1 MASVQLTINGRPVS
15 VPAGTSVLD
24 AARENGFFIPTLCHD
39 PQEPGFG
46 ACRLCIV
53 DIKGMRNLPASCV
66 TTVSPGM
73 EVETESAAVVEARRT
88 ILELLLAN
96 HPLDCLTCE
105 KNGACRLQDYA
116 YRYNVKGLR
125 FAGEKHHY
133 PLDLSN
139 PYIARDLNKCVLCGL
154 CVRTCDR
161 VRERRV
167 LDFAYRGFNTRVA
180 TALDQ
185 PLGESD
191 CVSCGR
197 CVAVC
202 PVGALT
208 FRSLAGRGRSW
219 QIKKE
224 PVTCTFCEAGCTFD
238 LNRKDGQVVAVTP
251 REPGPGR
258 PLCLKGRL
266 GMELRF
272 VKDAAAPLLK
282 KDGSFQETSWAE
294 ALGLS
299 EIIDRMRE
307 RGEI

>member
-1 MASVQLTINGRPVS
+1 MAGIELTINGRPVT

-24 AARENGFFIPTLCHD
+24 AARANGFFVPTLCHD
-39 PQEPGFG
+39 PQEPFG
-46 ACRLCIV
+46 ACRLCV
-53 DIKGMRNLPASCV
+53 VEIKGMRNLPASCV

-73 EVETESAAVVEARRT
+73 EVQTESEAVVEARRT

-105 KNGACRLQDYA
+105 RNGACRLQDYA
-116 YRYNVKGLR
+116 YRYNAKGLR
-125 FAGEKHHY
+125 FNGGKHRY
-133 PLDLSN
+133 PRDLSN

-161 VRERRV
+161 VSERRV

-180 TALDQ
+180 TAMDE
-185 PLGESD
+185 PLGESA

-202 PVGALT
+202 PVGALSW
-208 FRSLAGRGRSW
+208 RSLAGKGRTW
-219 QIKKE
+219 QIAKE
-224 PVTCTFCEAGCTFD
+224 PVTCTFCEAGCLFD
-238 LNRKDGQVVAVTP
+238 LNRKDGRVIAVTP

-266 GMELRF
+266 GMELRL
-272 VKDAAAPLLK
+272 VEDAAAPLLK
-282 KDGSFQETSWAE
+282 KDGRFQETSWAE
-294 ALGLS
+294 ALGLTG
-299 EIIDRMRE
+299 IIDRMRE

>member
-1 MASVQLTINGRPVS
+1 MASVQLTINGRPVA

-24 AARENGFFIPTLCHD
+24 AARRKGFFIPTLCHD

-53 DIKGMRNLPASCV
+53 EIKGMRNLPASCV

-73 EVETESAAVVEARRT
+73 EVETESPAVVEARQT

-105 KNGACRLQDYA
+105 KNGDCRLQDYA
-116 YRYNVKGLR
+116 YRYGVKGER
-125 FAGEKHHY
+125 FTGEKHHY
-133 PLDLSN
+133 PVDLSN

-161 VRERRV
+161 VADRRV
-167 LDFAYRGFNTRVA
+167 LDFAYRGFDTRVA
-180 TALDQ
+180 TAMDQ
-185 PLGESD
+185 PLGESA

-208 FRSLAGRGRSW
+208 FRSLAGQGRTW

-238 LNRKDGQVVAVTP
+238 LNRKNGRVVAVTP
-251 REPGPGR
+251 REAGPGR

-272 VKDAAAPLLK
+272 IKDAQAPLLK
-282 KDGSFQETSWAE
+282 KDGQFEKSSWAE
-294 ALGLS
+294 ALGLT